1 MRELRKWAWAAL
13 IATAAAAPGAAQQ
26 GTITS
31 GGGATTGNLGGV
43 GGLTGGGAGQLGGGG
58 GGQGGGGA
66 GGGLGTSSGGMG
78 TALQGTQLQTMQ
90 AAPKLSAPTGT
101 ASSSL
106 QKSNFLAGY
115 YANPYFQGTIS
126 SGTSATPGGFG
137 MVLMPVTAGSGAA
150 GGRGGIGGAGGRG
163 GQSSSNQSGI
173 LIPLPVQINYS
184 AQMRFPTPPVAAGRM
199 QTELRLVIDGTSQI
213 ANPKGV
219 QIVTD
224 DANNVTLRGTVKDD
238 DEARLVE
245 GLVRLTPGVGAIKNE
260 LTATA
265 SAGPPGK

>member
-13 IATAAAAPGAAQQ
+13 IATAAAAPAAAQQ
-26 GTITS
+26 GTVTS

-58 GGQGGGGA
+58 GGGQGGGA
-66 GGGLGTSSGGMG
+66 GGGLGGGSGGSG
-78 TALQGTQLQTMQ
+78 TQLQGTQLQTMQ

-199 QTELRLVIDGTSQI
+199 RTELRLVIDGTSQI